1 MRKFCLVFLLLS
13 IVVFGQDNKDTNA
26 IEVSLFHGN
35 VIPHTSDLYH
45 LQGHP
50 DGMMVSLL
58 KQTHG
63 KDEWHSA
70 YNFPDYGV
78 YFQYQNYN
86 NNFLGKCY
94 GVGALYN
101 FYFFNRHLE
110 LKVSQGIG
118 YATNPYDKENNNKN
132 KAFGSTFLS
141 NTNFGLQYKKELLID
156 KLGIQAGVLFTH
168 FSNGRTKTP
177 NSGINTFLV
186 NVGLNYDF
194 SNSSKRTIET
204 AAVKKNYSEA
214 IKYNFVLRSGYNE
227 SAIIGS
233 GLYPFYHAS
242 FFVDKRFNRKSAL
255 QIGTELFLTNS
266 IKDYIKYMS
275 NAYPEMNL
283 DPNTDYK
290 RVGLFTGYELFVNK
304 ISLEAQVGYYIYR
317 PFKDDLIVY
326 DRIGFKYHFNPKI
339 YSSFSVKTH
348 LFYAEALEFGLG
360 VRL

>member
-1 MRKFCLVFLLLS
+1 MGKFYSMFLLLS
-13 IVVFGQDNKDTNA
+13 LAVFGQENKDTNA

-35 VIPHTSDLYH
+35 VIPHTSDLFH

-50 DGMMVSLL
+50 DGLFVSLI

-63 KDEWHSA
+63 KDEWQTA

-94 GVGALYN
+94 AVGALYN
-101 FYFFNRHLE
+101 FYFFKRHLE

-118 YATNPYDKENNNKN
+118 YATNPYDKVENNKN
-132 KAFGSTFLS
+132 KAFGSSLMS
-141 NTNFGLQYKKELLID
+141 NTNFGLLYKKEHLID
-156 KLGIQAGVLFTH
+156 NLGIQAGVLFTH

-186 NVGLNYDF
+186 SLGLNYDF
-194 SNSSKRTIET
+194 TNKEKRSIDTT
-204 AAVKKNYSEA
+204 FVKKNYSEP
-214 IKYNFVLRSGYNE
+214 IKYNFILRSGYNE

-233 GLYPFYHAS
+233 GQYPFYHAS

-255 QIGTELFLTNS
+255 QFGTELFLTNS

-275 NAYPEMNL
+275 NAYPELNI

-339 YSSFSVKTH
+339 YTSFSVKTH
-348 LFYAEALEFGLG
+348 LFYAEALEFGVG